1 MAEQVFNTLDDI
13 QLRKDQLKVR
23 INEESDKIDDLW
35 HDLFLPQQSSSK
47 GEFIAN
53 LVSNSITAID
63 AFLLVRKLMKTYG
76 WLMGRGRKR
85 K

>member
-23 INEESDKIDDLW
+23 INEESEKIDDLW
-35 HDLFLPQQSSSK
+35 HDLLLPQQSSSK

>member
-23 INEESDKIDDLW
+23 INEESEKIDDLW

-53 LVSNSITAID
+53 LVSNSITAIY

-76 WLMGRGRKR
+76 WLVGRGNKR